1 MTTVKAKLTV
11 TLKADEVLVAEI
23 EDAALWQ
30 SVLNAIHSG
39 NTTVTLG
46 GAVPEKHGGLAGR
59 TNGGTGL
66 EANEPL
72 DRLAQEVGLDPP
84 VVEGAC
90 APTST
95 APYMQLNKHNWE
107 ALRKQLPQ
115 RGPLAISPIVLASTL
130 LALWFSTAGLGN
142 PTQAQ
147 VLAVLKGIGVE
158 DHNPSRGIRRAT
170 WLIPRGNG
178 QVQLNAAEVSTAVR
192 ITKAFCSKDWEEWM
206 ENGE

>member
-39 NTTVTLG
+39 KTAISLG
-46 GAVPEKHGGLAGR
+46 NAVQEKAGALAAR
-59 TNGGTGL
+59 TNGGTR
-66 EANEPL
+66 AVSNEPL
-72 DRLAQEVGLDPP
+72 DRLAEEVGLDPA

-90 APTST
+90 APTTT

-107 ALRKQLPQ
+107 ALRKQLPP
-115 RGPLAISPIVLASTL
+115 RGPLALSPIVLSSTL
-130 LALWFSTAGLGN
+130 LALWFSTAELGN
-142 PTQAQ
+142 PTQGQ
-147 VLAVLKGIGVE
+147 VLAVLKGIGVA

-170 WLIPRGNG
+170 WLIPRGGG
-178 QVQLNAAEVSTAVR
+178 QVQLNAGEVSTAVR
-192 ITKAFCSKDWEEWM
+192 IAKAFCSKDWEEWL
-206 ENGE
+206 ENGD